1 MSEIVPIQPEE
12 SYHAESHAM
21 SVVIPKDR
29 RLVISAPGWLN
40 YAQPGG
46 GYPGS
51 RLVSIYERLDTNG
64 KRSLVLNGF
73 DAEDEAAFVKQ
84 LTEEKVQDTTSA
96 VNCYFKHRANLLTV
110 YVNAG
115 PMGVSFAFTNN
126 LEGEK
131 LAYFREYSSRVA
143 RGMDEWEKEQQEKQA
158 AEFEEQQKLRRENER
173 LIELGKKAEAENLFD
188 VNRRLN
194 KKFKSMRA
202 ELFRIGGKDAVAKF
216 DESLKDD
223 EGKPDEP

>member
-1 MSEIVPIQPEE
+1 MSETEVVPAQPEE
-12 SYHAESHAM
+12 TYHTEPEAL

-29 RLVISAPGWLN
+29 RMMIDAPGWLN

-51 RLVSIYERLDTNG
+51 RLVSVYEKLDLSG
-64 KRSLVLNGF
+64 KRTLVLNGF

-84 LTEEKVQDTTSA
+84 LTEEKITDTTSA

-131 LAYFREYSSRVA
+131 LAYFREYSSRIA
-143 RGMDEWEKEQQEKQA
+143 RGMEEWENQQQEKQA
-158 AEFEEQQKLRRENER
+158 AEFEEQQKLRKEQER
-173 LIELGKKAEAENLFD
+173 LVELGKKAEAENLFD

-194 KKFKSMRA
+194 KRFKSMRA

-216 DESLKDD
+216 DESMKEPDD
-223 EGKPDEP
+223 AG